1 MPASV
6 RLLLARELGDHCSWI
21 HRSIYLATLSL
32 IAAPSRWIQGF
43 VILAAREFGPTQN
56 DKKEEE
62 EECGHSRMN
71 EAKLRSK
78 IPHPHWYSYIYERN
92 PCQEDRSRVD
102 WSSLSFRLF
111 FPTSRR
117 EERQSK
123 LLGFGARLGRISL
136 MRFVRALTSQ
146 TSQSE
151 AIPYWTRSLFL
162 ISS

>member
-56 DKKEEE
+56 DKKKEE